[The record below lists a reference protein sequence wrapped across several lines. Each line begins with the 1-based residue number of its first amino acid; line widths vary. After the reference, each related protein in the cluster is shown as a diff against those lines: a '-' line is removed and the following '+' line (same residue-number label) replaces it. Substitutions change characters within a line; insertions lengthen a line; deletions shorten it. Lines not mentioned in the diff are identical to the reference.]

1 MPGQF
6 ILQYLIKV
14 KELVSSGHWT
24 LIPRK
29 KNLDSLS
36 EKGLTIGDV
45 KAELLSLGLVDYEKG
60 PEVEDSYSGDI
71 WIFKRIINGVSF
83 YIKLKID
90 VANDGTEILKC
101 LSFHEQ
107 EA

>member
-1 MPGQF
+1 MPGQY
-6 ILQYLIKV
+6 ILQYLTKV
-14 KELVSSGHWT
+14 KELVSSGYWT

-36 EKGLTIGDV
+36 NHGLLIQDV
-45 KAELLSLGLVDYEKG
+45 KTELLSLGIGDYESG
-60 PEVEDSYSGDI
+60 PELDYSYSGEI
-71 WIFKRIINGVSF
+71 WIFKRTINNIDF

-107 EA
+107 EV

>member
-1 MPGQF
+1 MPGKLV
-6 ILQYLIKV
+6 LQYLVRAKR
-14 KELVSSGHWT
+14 LVSDGYWT

-36 EKGLTIGDV
+36 NLGLSAKDV
-45 KAELLSLGLVDYEKG
+45 KTALLSLEAKDYERG
-60 PEVEDSYSGDI
+60 PELDYSHSGDV
-71 WIFKRIINGVSF
+71 WIFKKSVLDTDF

-101 LSFHEQ
+101 LSFHE
-107 EA
+107 

>member
-1 MPGQF
+1 MPGQY
-6 ILQYLIKV
+6 ILQYLTKV
-14 KELVSSGHWT
+14 KELVSSGLWT

-36 EKGLTIGDV
+36 NHGLTIQDV
-45 KAELLSLGLVDYEKG
+45 KTELLSLGIMDYESG
-60 PEVEDSYSGDI
+60 PEIDYSYSGDI
-71 WIFKRIINGVSF
+71 WIFKRTINSISF

-90 VANDGTEILKC
+90 VAGDGTEILKC

-107 EA
+107 EV

>member
-45 KAELLSLGLVDYEKG
+45 K
-60 PEVEDSYSGDI
+60 
-71 WIFKRIINGVSF
+71 GVSF